1 MEKNVIDIY
10 VKRVKK
16 YLPFFCQDR
25 KKFLNGLKQE
35 IQDYVTLQSDC
46 DLISLY
52 ATFGA
57 PQNMAA
63 QFLDTLDPAE
73 VSKFQRKR
81 KIILIGLIFL
91 LLLIIFSLVIY
102 LHKQIQINPS
112 KVEVTI
118 KESQPYHLTDEE
130 IEEMIRQEENKNE

>member
-52 ATFGA
+52 ATFGV

-81 KIILIGLIFL
+81 KIFIIS
-91 LLLIIFSLVIY
+91 LIIFLIVIIFTLAIY
-102 LHKQIQINPS
+102 LHKQIQINPNR
-112 KVEVTI
+112 VEVTL
-118 KESQPYHLTDEE
+118 KESQPYQLTDEE
-130 IEEMIRQEENKNE
+130 IEEMIRQEEKKNE